1 MFCCSELEKFPHFLI
16 LVNQINLGQQQQKRY
31 IIIADQ
37 KNRPR
42 FDSDFANHEWEFC
55 YVSLIQYCTLEITA
69 DSIASFLLKLQ
80 GYNEFVTYFFL
91 AVVLMTSTQEENSL
105 GLVILNGTKLH
116 DSKFWDR
123 VGCAYYKQ
131 AMPERIYN
139 PIMTMGFSAM
149 FALQLDNT
157 KR

>member
-1 MFCCSELEKFPHFLI
+1 
-16 LVNQINLGQQQQKRY
+16 
-31 IIIADQ
+31 
-37 KNRPR
+37 
-42 FDSDFANHEWEFC
+42 
-55 YVSLIQYCTLEITA
+55 
-69 DSIASFLLKLQ
+69 
-80 GYNEFVTYFFL
+80 
-91 AVVLMTSTQEENSL
+91 MTSTQEENSL